1 MLGSRDRETLKSPFN
16 QGGFLVKWHY
26 MKKKKEIII
35 YQTKEGKI
43 EFRGDLEKETVW
55 GSLNQIANLFVRDKS
70 VISRHIKNI
79 YKTKELKKD
88 STVAKIA
95 TVQIEGKRK
104 TKREIEY
111 YNLDVILSV
120 GYRVDSKQATQFRIW
135 ATKTLKQ
142 HLLEGYTINKKQ
154 INRNYQKF
162 MEAMSNVRAVLPEEQ
177 KVRNKEVL
185 ELVNAFAST
194 WFSLN
199 AYDKEKFPKKKYSK
213 RKVEITAE
221 ELKDVLQGFK
231 KELEKKKEATEFFGQ
246 ERSKE
251 AIKGVVGS
259 VFQSFGGK
267 DIYPSIEEKSAHLL
281 YFVIKNHPFIDGN
294 KRSAAFSF
302 IWFLRKGGILR
313 ATFTPE
319 ALTAL
324 TILIAESNPRDKDKM
339 IKLVLL
345 LLGKE
350 NK

>member
-1 MLGSRDRETLKSPFN
+1 MR
-16 QGGFLVKWHY
+16 
-26 MKKKKEIII
+26 KKEIII
-35 YQTKEGKI
+35 YQSKTGKI

-55 GSLNQIANLFVRDKS
+55 GSLNQIADLFDRDKS

-79 YKTKELKKD
+79 YKTKELKKN

-95 TVQIEGKRK
+95 TVQMEGKRK

-142 HLLEGYTINKKQ
+142 HLLKGYTINKKQ
-154 INRNYQKF
+154 INKNYQKF
-162 MEAMSNVRAVLPEEQ
+162 MEAMSNVRTVLPEEQ
-177 KVRNKEVL
+177 KVGNKEVL

-194 WFSLN
+194 WFSLD
-199 AYDKEKFPKKKYSK
+199 AYDKEKFPKGAYSK
-213 RKVEITAE
+213 KRVEITTE
-221 ELKDVLQGFK
+221 ELQDVLQGL
-231 KELEKKKEATEFFGQ
+231 KEELKKKKQASELFGQ
-246 ERSKE
+246 ERNKE
-251 AIKGVVGS
+251 VVRGIVGS
-259 VFQSFGGK
+259 VFQSFNGK
-267 DIYPSIEEKSAHLL
+267 DVYPSTEEKSAHLL
-281 YFVIKNHPFIDGN
+281 YFIIKNHPFVDGN

-302 IWFLRKGGILR
+302 VWFLRKAGILR
-313 ATFTPE
+313 AALTPE

-345 LLGKE
+345 LLGKG
-350 NK
+350 NN

>member
-1 MLGSRDRETLKSPFN
+1 
-16 QGGFLVKWHY
+16 
-26 MKKKKEIII
+26 MKEKKEVII
-35 YQTKEGKI
+35 YQSKEGKI
-43 EFRGDLEKETVW
+43 EFKGDLEKDTVW
-55 GSLNQIANLFVRDKS
+55 GSLNQIADLFERDKS

-79 YKTKELKKD
+79 YKTKELKKE

-95 TVQIEGKRK
+95 TVQTEGNRK

-120 GYRVDSKQATQFRIW
+120 GYRVDSKKATQFRIW

-142 HLLEGYTINKKQ
+142 HLLKGYTINKKQ
-154 INRNYQKF
+154 INKNYQSF
-162 MEAMSNVRAVLPEEQ
+162 MGAISNVRVLLPEKQ
-177 KVRNKEVL
+177 KVRNEEVL
-185 ELVNAFAST
+185 GLVSAFAST
-194 WFSLN
+194 WLSLD
-199 AYDKEKFPKKKYSK
+199 AYDKEKFPKRTYSK
-213 RKVEITAE
+213 KRVGVTAE
-221 ELKDVLQGFK
+221 ELQDVLQNLK
-231 KELEKKKEATEFFGQ
+231 DELKKKKQASELFGQ

-267 DIYPSIEEKSAHLL
+267 DVYPSIEEKSAHLL
-281 YFVIKNHPFIDGN
+281 YFIIKNHPFVDGN

-302 IWFLRKGGILR
+302 VWLLRKAGILR
-313 ATFTPE
+313 AAFTPE

-350 NK
+350 NN